1 MSDEVTAKLYE
12 MLTQFAVQSIKSL
25 LLINGGAAIALLAF
39 IGNFIGKDDI
49 NIEAFKFTL
58 AILSKALLSFSAG
71 VCLGTLASFSSYIC
85 QLLYLE
91 TTLYTKA
98 NVTRYIA
105 VGFAFL
111 SLLAFALGI
120 GYSYGAFVNLS
131 EKF

>member
-1 MSDEVTAKLYE
+1 

-49 NIEAFKFTL
+49 NIEAFKITL

-98 NVTRYIA
+98 SATRYIA
-105 VGFAFL
+105 VGFAIL
-111 SLLAFALGI
+111 SLLAFSLGI
-120 GYSYGAFVNLS
+120 GYSYGAFVILS